1 MNYDEVSPITG
12 NRSVIIEAD
21 PTTNIESRICMESGY
36 TTTDQLIIGSQA
48 AVDYENAG
56 LTQFMRDVKY
66 DDENLGTS
74 WYPAFIQMEKSM
86 LYCERVS
93 NASTELC
100 WKVARVVPIIG
111 DEKLKYPVPGKEGEY
126 FSVRLDVENAIIFSK
141 HQFKEALDQCKTF
154 AIPEWS
160 PIEDVSHIQKD

>member
-74 WYPAFIQMEKSM
+74 WYPAFIQMQDAM
-86 LYCERVS
+86 LYCERI
-93 NASTELC
+93 NASTTELC
-100 WKVARVVPIIG
+100 WKVAQVVSIIG
-111 DEKLKYPVPGKEGEY
+111 EERLKYPIPG
-126 FSVRLDVENAIIFSK
+126 
-141 HQFKEALDQCKTF
+141 
-154 AIPEWS
+154 
-160 PIEDVSHIQKD
+160 